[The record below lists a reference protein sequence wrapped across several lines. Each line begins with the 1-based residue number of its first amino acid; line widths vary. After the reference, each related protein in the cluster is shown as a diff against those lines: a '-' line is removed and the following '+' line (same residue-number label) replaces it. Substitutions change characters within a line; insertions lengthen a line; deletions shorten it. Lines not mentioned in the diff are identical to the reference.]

1 MWLGFGFKFS
11 THFFPVLT
19 TKQGAIC
26 CKSLLKNTWT
36 CATNFRNSVAL
47 KLSSL
52 CCLLLATVVVVKVVL
67 MPFLFPCLMGDL
79 INF

>member
-1 MWLGFGFKFS
+1 MLQELVKKYLDLCNKFQAFCS
-11 THFFPVLT
+11 
-19 TKQGAIC
+19 
-26 CKSLLKNTWT
+26 
-36 CATNFRNSVAL
+36 AL
-47 KLSSL
+47 KFSSL